1 MVEALSRKIS
11 ISSDEPQA
19 LNTHSDL
26 VDPLAD
32 RAGKAGLHVACSSIE
47 AVFGEAGTN
56 LGKSDG
62 SISADA
68 SSQIPNCPS
77 CGSAKIWRNGFRYH
91 KGDVIQRWV
100 CRSCGFRFSGQPLP
114 KNSSVSLNTVVALPY
129 NRQICVE
136 ETKNLDSTTEI
147 KTVAGDKEI
156 TQQSRGRFIKFLSA
170 LENDGRHEN
179 SAKLY
184 VRYLERLE
192 SAGANLLDS
201 ESVKATIFK
210 KKWSPAT
217 RALAVASYSK
227 YLSIVGGTWKAPRYQ
242 VERKIPYVPTEK
254 EIDCLINAAYSKQ
267 SAYLLILKET
277 GMRSSE
283 AWFLQ
288 WKDIDF
294 ERNAITLNETLKH
307 GTPRMFKV
315 SAKLTAT
322 INSLPKISKNYI
334 FQSEPPNPFGL
345 MHFSSSFRALRRRVA
360 AKMQNPNLNRI
371 TFHTFRHWFA
381 TNEYHKTKSLL
392 HVQERLGHKNIL
404 TTTVY
409 THLINFDSDR
419 YYSATAATVDEAVK
433 LVEAG
438 FEYVCDIEGFKL
450 FRKPK

>member
-1 MVEALSRKIS
+1 L
-11 ISSDEPQA
+11 
-19 LNTHSDL
+19 
-26 VDPLAD
+26 
-32 RAGKAGLHVACSSIE
+32 
-47 AVFGEAGTN
+47 
-56 LGKSDG
+56 
-62 SISADA
+62 
-68 SSQIPNCPS
+68 
-77 CGSAKIWRNGFRYH
+77 
-91 KGDVIQRWV
+91 
-100 CRSCGFRFSGQPLP
+100 
-114 KNSSVSLNTVVALPY
+114 SLNTVVALPY

-192 SAGANLLDS
+192 SAGANLLDP

-210 KKWSPAT
+210 KKWSQAT

-334 FQSEPPNPFGL
+334 FQSEPTNPFGL
-345 MHFSSSFRALRRRVA
+345 IHFSSSFRALRRRVA

-371 TFHTFRHWFA
+371 TFHTFRHWFV